1 MLFFQVWNR
10 ILNLAFGKTVPSVKW
25 SELAIGINEIISS
38 LPNYA
43 IEYGQ
48 RIKHKIKWPETCPYF
63 VLVI

>member
-1 MLFFQVWNR
+1 MS
-10 ILNLAFGKTVPSVKW
+10 SVTCF
-25 SELAIGINEIISS
+25 ELAIGINEIISS

-48 RIKHKIKWPETCPYF
+48 RIKHKIKLPETCPYF